1 VNLNNPFL
9 SSQFP
14 HIIQL
19 MQMKAVNCRQFLVHN
34 IYEATNTMVNEWC
47 ILMYAISV
55 LGDNLLDIF
64 ILAQASTCAAWPIS
78 FGLTSAQVTSEE
90 KPLAAYAVVPG

>member
-1 VNLNNPFL
+1 
-9 SSQFP
+9 
-14 HIIQL
+14 
-19 MQMKAVNCRQFLVHN
+19 MQMKVVNCRQFPVHD

-64 ILAQASTCAAWPIS
+64 ILAQASTCVAWPIS
-78 FGLTSAQVTSEE
+78 FGLTSARVGSEE
-90 KPLAAYAVVPG
+90 KPLMACAVVLG